1 MPLGSLEGSS
11 YQQYIAIKDSAETW
25 RILNTWHEDLKM
37 MNAEDEVPD
46 DSEAVTILS
55 EGQFIA
61 LVKEAASQG
70 VLSNVSFTDDNSEEY
85 ETEIAEKDS
94 KLAELVSENATLKSN
109 LERKKSELEHKSQHS
124 EDYDLKEKAM
134 DSILKLVSIQDMAN
148 LSKD

>member
-1 MPLGSLEGSS
+1 MPLGSLAGSS
-11 YQQYIAIKDSAETW
+11 DQQYIAIKDGAETW

-37 MNAEDEVPD
+37 MDAEDDIPD
-46 DSEAVTILS
+46 GSEAVTILS

-61 LVKEAASQG
+61 LIKEAASQG
-70 VLSNVSFTDDNSEEY
+70 VLSNVSFNDNSEEH
-85 ETEIAEKDS
+85 EEEIANKDI
-94 KLAELVSENATLKSN
+94 KINELTSENTKLKSN
-109 LERKKSELEHKSQHS
+109 IEIKNSELEHKSQHS

>member
-1 MPLGSLEGSS
+1 MPLGSLAGSS
-11 YQQYIAIKDSAETW
+11 DQQYIAIKDSAETW

-37 MNAEDEVPD
+37 MNADEDVPD

-61 LVKEAASQG
+61 LIKEAARQD
-70 VLSNVSFTDDNSEEY
+70 VLSNVSFSNDNSEEY
-85 ETEIAEKDS
+85 EADLAEKDT
-94 KLAELVSENATLKSN
+94 KIAELVADNTKLKTD
-109 LERKKSELEHKSQHS
+109 LERRKSELEYKSQHS